1 MTTLPGAAFFDSA
14 LSFGMIRGGKID
26 AAILGA
32 MQVSATGDLA
42 NWMIPGKMVKGP
54 GGAMDLVHGAGRV
67 IVLMEHVAKD
77 GSAKIVDACTLPL
90 TGRGVVDRIITDLA
104 VIDVTPDG
112 LVLVELAPGVTVEQ
126 VRQATEPPLR
136 IARNWT
142 TEGPRSM
149 SENDVVIVA
158 AARTPQGRLKGQ
170 LAAFTAPQLGSFAI
184 RGALEQ
190 GGVDPAD
197 VDAVIVGQVLA
208 AGSGQ
213 NAARQAAIGAGIGWD
228 VPAHSVNK
236 VCLSGLTAVID
247 AARMIRTGDAE
258 VVVAAGMESMTRA
271 PHLLMGSRDG
281 WTYGTVEVLDH
292 MAYDG
297 LTDAYDRESM
307 GASTERH
314 NARYELTRE
323 AQDQVAALSHQRAA
337 AAQESGVLDAEI
349 VAVEVPQRRGEPV
362 RVTRDEGVRPE
373 TTVETLAGL
382 RPAFAEGGSITAGNS
397 SQISDGASAVV
408 VTTRATAE
416 AKGWPVLVTVGAS
429 GQTAGP
435 DNSLQAQPARAIEQA
450 CRKQGIT
457 PQDLDLVEIN
467 EAFGAVVARSQ
478 TELGLDGDIVNV
490 HGGGIAIG
498 HPIGAS
504 GNRLVVHVAHELA
517 RRGGGTAA
525 VGLCGGGGQG
535 EALILT
541 R

>member
-1 MTTLPGAAFFDSA
+1 
-14 LSFGMIRGGKID
+14 
-26 AAILGA
+26 
-32 MQVSATGDLA
+32 
-42 NWMIPGKMVKGP
+42 
-54 GGAMDLVHGAGRV
+54 
-67 IVLMEHVAKD
+67 
-77 GSAKIVDACTLPL
+77 
-90 TGRGVVDRIITDLA
+90 
-104 VIDVTPDG
+104 
-112 LVLVELAPGVTVEQ
+112 
-126 VRQATEPPLR
+126 
-136 IARNWT
+136 
-142 TEGPRSM
+142 M

-382 RPAFAEGGSITAGNS
+382 RSAFAEGGSITAGNS

-408 VTTRATAE
+408 VTTRGTAE

-478 TELGLDGDIVNV
+478 SELGLDGEIVNV

>member
-1 MTTLPGAAFFDSA
+1 
-14 LSFGMIRGGKID
+14 
-26 AAILGA
+26 
-32 MQVSATGDLA
+32 
-42 NWMIPGKMVKGP
+42 
-54 GGAMDLVHGAGRV
+54 
-67 IVLMEHVAKD
+67 
-77 GSAKIVDACTLPL
+77 
-90 TGRGVVDRIITDLA
+90 
-104 VIDVTPDG
+104 
-112 LVLVELAPGVTVEQ
+112 
-126 VRQATEPPLR
+126 
-136 IARNWT
+136 
-142 TEGPRSM
+142 M
-149 SENDVVIVA
+149 SDIVIVA

-170 LAAFTAPQLGSFAI
+170 LAGFTAPELGSFAI

-190 GGVDPAD
+190 GGVDPDA
-197 VDAVIVGQVLA
+197 VDAVIVGQVLP

-213 NAARQAAIGAGIGWD
+213 NPARQAAIGAGIGWD
-228 VPAHSVNK
+228 VPASSVNK

-247 AARMIRTGDAE
+247 AVRMIRTGDATT
-258 VVVAAGMESMTRA
+258 VVTAGMESMTRA

-281 WTYGTVEVLDH
+281 WTYGSVEVLDH

-323 AQDQVAALSHQRAA
+323 AQDTVAAQSHQRAA
-337 AAQESGVLDAEI
+337 AAAEAGIFDAEI
-349 VAVEVPQRRGEPV
+349 VAVEVPQRRGAPITV
-362 RVTRDEGVRPE
+362 SADEGVRPD
-373 TTVETLAGL
+373 TTVESLSNL
-382 RPAFAEGGSITAGNS
+382 RAAFADGGSITAGNS
-397 SQISDGASAVV
+397 SQISDGASAVI
-408 VTTRATAE
+408 VTTRANAE
-416 AKGWPVLVTVGAS
+416 ARGWPVLATVGAS

-450 CRKQGIT
+450 CQKQGIAVS
-457 PQDLDLVEIN
+457 DLDVVEIN

-478 TELGLDGDIVNV
+478 TELGLDPSVVNI

-504 GNRLVVHVAHELA
+504 GNRLVAHMAHELA
-517 RRGGGTAA
+517 RRGSGTAA

>member
-1 MTTLPGAAFFDSA
+1 MTENRIISQDD
-14 LSFGMIRGGKID
+14 I
-26 AAILGA
+26 
-32 MQVSATGDLA
+32 
-42 NWMIPGKMVKGP
+42 
-54 GGAMDLVHGAGRV
+54 V
-67 IVLMEHVAKD
+67 IV
-77 GSAKIVDACTLPL
+77 G
-90 TGRGVVDRIITDLA
+90 
-104 VIDVTPDG
+104 
-112 LVLVELAPGVTVEQ
+112 
-126 VRQATEPPLR
+126 
-136 IARNWT
+136 
-142 TEGPRSM
+142 
-149 SENDVVIVA
+149 

-170 LAAFTAPQLGSFAI
+170 LAAFTAPQLGSIAI

-190 GGVDPAD
+190 GAVDAAH

-236 VCLSGLTAVID
+236 VCLSGLTAIID
-247 AARMIRTGDAE
+247 AARTIRTGDAQ

-281 WTYGTVEVLDH
+281 WTYGSVEVLDH
-292 MAYDG
+292 MAFDG
-297 LTDAYDRESM
+297 LTDAYDQESM

-314 NARYELTRE
+314 NARYELTRA
-323 AQDQVAALSHQRAA
+323 AQDAVAALSHQRAA
-337 AAQESGVLDAEI
+337 AAREAGVFDAEI
-349 VAVEVPQRRGEPV
+349 VPLEVPQRRGQPV
-362 RVTRDEGVRPE
+362 TVTADEGVRPE
-373 TTVETLAGL
+373 TTLETLAGL
-382 RPAFAEGGSITAGNS
+382 RAAFAEGGSITAGNS
-397 SQISDGASAVV
+397 SPISDGASAVV
-408 VTTRATAE
+408 VTSRARAE
-416 AKGWPVLVTVGAS
+416 AEGWNVLVTIGAS

-450 CRKQGIT
+450 CEKQGIT
-457 PQDLDLVEIN
+457 AADLDLVEIN

-478 TELGLDGDIVNV
+478 TELGLDSSVVNI

-504 GNRLVVHVAHELA
+504 GNRLVVHLAHELA
-517 RRGGGTAA
+517 RRGSGTAA

>member
-1 MTTLPGAAFFDSA
+1 MTD
-14 LSFGMIRGGKID
+14 I
-26 AAILGA
+26 
-32 MQVSATGDLA
+32 
-42 NWMIPGKMVKGP
+42 
-54 GGAMDLVHGAGRV
+54 
-67 IVLMEHVAKD
+67 
-77 GSAKIVDACTLPL
+77 
-90 TGRGVVDRIITDLA
+90 
-104 VIDVTPDG
+104 
-112 LVLVELAPGVTVEQ
+112 
-126 VRQATEPPLR
+126 
-136 IARNWT
+136 
-142 TEGPRSM
+142 
-149 SENDVVIVA
+149 VIVA

-170 LAAFTAPQLGSFAI
+170 LASFTAPQLGSFAI

-190 GGVDPAD
+190 ARIDPAE

-236 VCLSGLTAVID
+236 VCLSGLTAIID

-271 PHLLMGSRDG
+271 PHMLMGSRDG
-281 WTYGTVEVLDH
+281 WTYGSVEVLDH
-292 MAYDG
+292 MAFDG

-323 AQDQVAALSHQRAA
+323 AQDTVAALSHQRAA
-337 AAQESGVLDAEI
+337 AAQGAGVFDAEI
-349 VAVEVPQRRGEPV
+349 VAVEVPQRRGPAV
-362 RVTRDEGVRPE
+362 QVTADEGIRPD
-373 TTVETLAGL
+373 TTVESLAGL

-408 VTTRATAE
+408 VTTRANAE
-416 AKGWPVLVTVGAS
+416 SKGWPVLVTVGAS

-435 DNSLQAQPARAIEQA
+435 DNSLQAQPARAIERA
-450 CRKQGIT
+450 CEKQGIT
-457 PQDLDLVEIN
+457 PSELDLVEIN

-478 TELGLDGDIVNV
+478 QELGLDSDIVNI

-504 GNRLVVHVAHELA
+504 GTRLVVHAAHELA
-517 RRGGGTAA
+517 RRGHGTAA

>member
-1 MTTLPGAAFFDSA
+1 MTE
-14 LSFGMIRGGKID
+14 K
-26 AAILGA
+26 
-32 MQVSATGDLA
+32 
-42 NWMIPGKMVKGP
+42 
-54 GGAMDLVHGAGRV
+54 
-67 IVLMEHVAKD
+67 
-77 GSAKIVDACTLPL
+77 
-90 TGRGVVDRIITDLA
+90 
-104 VIDVTPDG
+104 
-112 LVLVELAPGVTVEQ
+112 
-126 VRQATEPPLR
+126 
-136 IARNWT
+136 
-142 TEGPRSM
+142 
-149 SENDVVIVA
+149 DVVIVA

-170 LAAFTAPQLGSFAI
+170 LSAFTAPQLGSLAI

-190 GGVDPAD
+190 ATIDPAD

-236 VCLSGLTAVID
+236 VCLSGLTAIID

-281 WTYGTVEVLDH
+281 WTYGSVEVLDH

-297 LTDAYDRESM
+297 LTDAYDQESM

-314 NARYELTRE
+314 NARFGLTRE
-323 AQDQVAALSHQRAA
+323 AQDQVAALSHQRAT
-337 AAQESGVLDAEI
+337 AAQESGVFDAEI
-349 VAVEVPQRRGEPV
+349 VPVDVPQRRGEPV
-362 RVTRDEGVRPE
+362 RVTKDEGVRPD
-373 TTVETLAGL
+373 TTVQTLSGL
-382 RPAFAEGGSITAGNS
+382 RAAFAEGGSITAGNS
-397 SQISDGASAVV
+397 SPISDGASAVV
-408 VTTRATAE
+408 LTTRDVATA
-416 AKGWPVLVTVGAS
+416 KNWPVLATIGAS

-435 DNSLQAQPARAIEQA
+435 DNSLQAQPARAIERA
-450 CRKQGIT
+450 CAKQGIA
-457 PQDLDLVEIN
+457 PSDLDLVEIN

-478 TELGLDGDIVNV
+478 DELGLDESIVNI

-504 GNRLVVHVAHELA
+504 GNRLVVHLAHELA
-517 RRGGGTAA
+517 RRGTGTAA

>member
-1 MTTLPGAAFFDSA
+1 MTHHTA
-14 LSFGMIRGGKID
+14 
-26 AAILGA
+26 
-32 MQVSATGDLA
+32 
-42 NWMIPGKMVKGP
+42 
-54 GGAMDLVHGAGRV
+54 
-67 IVLMEHVAKD
+67 
-77 GSAKIVDACTLPL
+77 
-90 TGRGVVDRIITDLA
+90 
-104 VIDVTPDG
+104 PDDH
-112 LVLVELAPGVTVEQ
+112 
-126 VRQATEPPLR
+126 
-136 IARNWT
+136 
-142 TEGPRSM
+142 
-149 SENDVVIVA
+149 DVVIVA

-170 LAAFTAPQLGSFAI
+170 LARFTAPELGALAI
-184 RGALEQ
+184 RGALER
-190 GGVDPAD
+190 GSVDASD

-213 NAARQAAIGAGIGWD
+213 NAARQAAIGAGIGWN

-236 VCLSGLTAVID
+236 VCLSGLTAIID

-281 WTYGTVEVLDH
+281 WAYGSVEVLDH

-297 LTDAYDRESM
+297 LTDAFDRESM

-314 NARYELTRE
+314 NERYEVTRE
-323 AQDQVAALSHQRAA
+323 AQDAVAALSHQRAA
-337 AAQESGVLDAEI
+337 AAQQAGVFDAEI
-349 VAVEVPQRRGEPV
+349 VPVEVPQRKGEPLV
-362 RVTRDEGVRPE
+362 VSTDEGVRPD
-373 TTVETLAGL
+373 TTVESLAGL
-382 RPAFAEGGSITAGNS
+382 RAAFTEGGSLTAGNS

-408 VTTRATAE
+408 VTTRGTAA
-416 AKGWPVLVTVGAS
+416 AKGWDVLATVGAS

-435 DNSLQAQPARAIEQA
+435 DNSLHAQPARAIEQA
-450 CRKQGIT
+450 CEKQGIA
-457 PQDLDLVEIN
+457 PVDLDLVEIN

-478 TELGLDGDIVNV
+478 SELGLDSAVVNI

-504 GNRLVVHVAHELA
+504 GNRLVVHAVHELT
-517 RRGGGTAA
+517 RRGSGVAA

>member
-1 MTTLPGAAFFDSA
+1 MAEH
-14 LSFGMIRGGKID
+14 
-26 AAILGA
+26 
-32 MQVSATGDLA
+32 TG
-42 NWMIPGKMVKGP
+42 
-54 GGAMDLVHGAGRV
+54 
-67 IVLMEHVAKD
+67 
-77 GSAKIVDACTLPL
+77 T
-90 TGRGVVDRIITDLA
+90 
-104 VIDVTPDG
+104 
-112 LVLVELAPGVTVEQ
+112 
-126 VRQATEPPLR
+126 
-136 IARNWT
+136 
-142 TEGPRSM
+142 
-149 SENDVVIVA
+149 ENDIVIVA

-170 LAAFTAPQLGSFAI
+170 LASFTAPQLGAFAI

-190 GGVDPAD
+190 GTVDPAD

-236 VCLSGLTAVID
+236 VCLSGLTAIID

-281 WTYGTVEVLDH
+281 WTYGSVEVLDH

-314 NARYELTRE
+314 NERYELTRD
-323 AQDQVAALSHQRAA
+323 AQDAVAALSHQRAA
-337 AAQESGVLDAEI
+337 AAQDSGVFDAEI
-349 VAVEVPQRRGEPV
+349 VTVSVPQRRGEPV
-362 RVTRDEGVRPE
+362 LVTKDEGIRPE
-373 TTVETLAGL
+373 TTVETLGGL
-382 RPAFAEGGSITAGNS
+382 RAAFAEGGSITAGNS
-397 SQISDGASAVV
+397 SQISDGASAVI
-408 VTTRATAE
+408 VTSRGVAE

-435 DNSLQAQPARAIEQA
+435 DNSLQAQPARAIERA
-450 CRKQGIT
+450 CEKQGIS
-457 PQDLDLVEIN
+457 PADLDLVEIN

-478 TELGLDGDIVNV
+478 VELGLDSEIVNI

-504 GNRLVVHVAHELA
+504 GNRLVVHLAHELA

>member
-1 MTTLPGAAFFDSA
+1 MT
-14 LSFGMIRGGKID
+14 
-26 AAILGA
+26 
-32 MQVSATGDLA
+32 
-42 NWMIPGKMVKGP
+42 
-54 GGAMDLVHGAGRV
+54 
-67 IVLMEHVAKD
+67 
-77 GSAKIVDACTLPL
+77 
-90 TGRGVVDRIITDLA
+90 
-104 VIDVTPDG
+104 
-112 LVLVELAPGVTVEQ
+112 
-126 VRQATEPPLR
+126 
-136 IARNWT
+136 
-142 TEGPRSM
+142 
-149 SENDVVIVA
+149 ENDVVIVA

-170 LAAFTAPQLGSFAI
+170 LAAFTAAQLGSFAI

-190 GGVDPAD
+190 GSIDPTA

-247 AARMIRTGDAE
+247 AARMIRVGDAE

-271 PHLLMGSRDG
+271 PHMLMGSRDG
-281 WTYGTVEVLDH
+281 WTYGSVEVLDH

-314 NARYELTRE
+314 NARYELTRQ
-323 AQDQVAALSHQRAA
+323 AQDRVAALSHQRAD
-337 AAQESGVLDAEI
+337 AAQDAGVFDAEI
-349 VAVEVPQRRGEPV
+349 VAVEVPQRRGEAV
-362 RVTRDEGVRPE
+362 LVTKDEGVRPE
-373 TTVETLAGL
+373 TTVDTLAGL
-382 RPAFAEGGSITAGNS
+382 RAAFAEGGSITAGNS

-408 VTTRATAE
+408 VTTRRTAE
-416 AKGWPVLVTVGAS
+416 AEGWPVLVTVGAS

-435 DNSLQAQPARAIEQA
+435 DNSLQAQPARAIERA
-450 CRKQGIT
+450 CEKQGIT
-457 PQDLDLVEIN
+457 PADLDLVEIN

-478 TELGLDGDIVNV
+478 VELGLDEGIVNI

-517 RRGGGTAA
+517 RRGSGTAA

>member
-1 MTTLPGAAFFDSA
+1 MTTTDRPTNPSA
-14 LSFGMIRGGKID
+14 DHDI
-26 AAILGA
+26 
-32 MQVSATGDLA
+32 
-42 NWMIPGKMVKGP
+42 
-54 GGAMDLVHGAGRV
+54 
-67 IVLMEHVAKD
+67 
-77 GSAKIVDACTLPL
+77 
-90 TGRGVVDRIITDLA
+90 
-104 VIDVTPDG
+104 
-112 LVLVELAPGVTVEQ
+112 
-126 VRQATEPPLR
+126 
-136 IARNWT
+136 
-142 TEGPRSM
+142 
-149 SENDVVIVA
+149 VIVA

-170 LAAFTAPQLGSFAI
+170 LASFTAVQLGALAI
-184 RGALEQ
+184 RGALTQ
-190 GGVDPAD
+190 ASVAPDA

-236 VCLSGLTAVID
+236 VCLSGLTAIID
-247 AARMIRTGDAE
+247 AARMIRTGDAV

-281 WTYGTVEVLDH
+281 WTYGSVEVLDH
-292 MAYDG
+292 LAYDG

-314 NARYELTRE
+314 NARFDLTRR
-323 AQDQVAALSHQRAA
+323 AQDEVAALSHQRAA
-337 AAQESGVLDAEI
+337 AAQAAGVFDDEI
-349 VAVEVPQRRGEPV
+349 VPVSVPQRRGEPLT
-362 RVTRDEGVRPE
+362 VTADEGIRPD
-373 TTVETLAGL
+373 TTVETLGAL
-382 RPAFAEGGSITAGNS
+382 RAAFAEGGSITAGNS

-408 VTTRATAE
+408 VTTRATAD
-416 AKGWPVLVTVGAS
+416 AHGWPVLATVGAS

-435 DNSLQAQPARAIEQA
+435 DNSLQAQPARAIERA
-450 CRKQGIT
+450 CEKQGMA
-457 PQDLDLVEIN
+457 PSDLDFVEIN

-478 TELGLDGDIVNV
+478 TELGLSSDIVNI

-504 GNRLVVHVAHELA
+504 GTRLVVHAVHELA
-517 RRGGGTAA
+517 RRGSGNAA

>member
-1 MTTLPGAAFFDSA
+1 
-14 LSFGMIRGGKID
+14 
-26 AAILGA
+26 
-32 MQVSATGDLA
+32 
-42 NWMIPGKMVKGP
+42 
-54 GGAMDLVHGAGRV
+54 
-67 IVLMEHVAKD
+67 
-77 GSAKIVDACTLPL
+77 
-90 TGRGVVDRIITDLA
+90 
-104 VIDVTPDG
+104 
-112 LVLVELAPGVTVEQ
+112 
-126 VRQATEPPLR
+126 
-136 IARNWT
+136 
-142 TEGPRSM
+142 M
-149 SENDVVIVA
+149 SDTDVVIVA

-190 GGVDPAD
+190 GHVDPAD

-281 WTYGTVEVLDH
+281 WAYGTVEVLDH
-292 MAYDG
+292 LAYDG

-314 NARYELTRE
+314 NERYGLTRE

-349 VAVEVPQRRGEPV
+349 VPVEVPQRRGTPV
-362 RVTRDEGVRPE
+362 RVTRDEGVRPD

-382 RPAFAEGGSITAGNS
+382 RAAFAEGGSITAGNS

-408 VTTRATAE
+408 VATRRVAE
-416 AKGWPVLVTVGAS
+416 EKGWPVLATVGAS

-435 DNSLQAQPARAIEQA
+435 DNSLQAQPARAIERA
-450 CRKQGIT
+450 CEKQGIA
-457 PQDLDLVEIN
+457 PADLDVVEIN

-478 TELGLDGDIVNV
+478 TELGLSSDIVNV

-504 GNRLVVHVAHELA
+504 GNRLVVHAAHELV